1 MNVCIVGY
9 SRVGGTTLGHWLSRE
24 LDMIYVHEPFNPRV
38 PAYKDDTDFSA
49 NHFLIKVHTDE
60 LDLVE
65 GEKIKIGL
73 IRENTF
79 DCAISILS
87 ANQTNRWHL
96 PYIVDEGWINSNRE
110 ELETLSL
117 NLQNTNLR
125 MREMKWDLFLTY
137 EGIYERGEDLQKIKE
152 FFAIEEFQWKDLYI
166 NQNLRYRNQ
175 IQKII

>member
-24 LDMIYVHEPFNPRV
+24 LDLTYVHEPFNPRI
-38 PAYKDDTDFSA
+38 PTYRDDLDFSA

-60 LDLVE
+60 LDMVE
-65 GEKIKIGL
+65 GEKITIGL
-73 IRENTF
+73 IREDTF

-110 ELETLSL
+110 ELETISL
-117 NLQNTNLR
+117 NLQNTNLQ
-125 MREMKWDLFLTY
+125 MKSMKWDLFLTY
-137 EGIYERGEDLQKIKE
+137 EGIYQTGEDIKKIKDFFDIDE
-152 FFAIEEFQWKDLYI
+152 FKWQSLYI
-166 NQNLRYRNQ
+166 NENLRYRN
-175 IQKII
+175 KPKRII